1 MKLSSQ
7 FLQGR
12 VKTNM
17 EDSQIDKLF
26 AGDMDNLPIWRQPLI
41 RIYLSSTYTGC
52 SKILEQLE
60 SQEKQFKT
68 KLLVKSWLDF
78 TIKSLL
84 GSIQVPGTS

>member
-26 AGDMDNLPIWRQPLI
+26 AGDMDNLPTWRQPLI

-52 SKILEQLE
+52 SKILEQLGE
-60 SQEKQFKT
+60 PRKT
-68 KLLVKSWLDF
+68 AQYQPKLPA
-78 TIKSLL
+78 KSLE
-84 GSIQVPGTS
+84 SVE